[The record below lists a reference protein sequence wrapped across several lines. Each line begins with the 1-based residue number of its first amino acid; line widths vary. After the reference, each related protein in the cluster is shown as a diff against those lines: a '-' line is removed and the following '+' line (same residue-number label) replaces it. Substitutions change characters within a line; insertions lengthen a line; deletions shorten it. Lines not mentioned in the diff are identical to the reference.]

1 MGWKE
6 LKEKA
11 VSIDA
16 EKDSLSGSRSTWFV
30 AAEARQT
37 REKGGQIKRRIV
49 LVGGCKVDN

>member
-16 EKDSLSGSRSTWFV
+16 EKDSLSGSRSTRFV